1 MNGSLFN
8 TASLLRRGDGTA
20 QDEIALT
27 GPTRDD
33 GSEAWVDARLVAA
46 GLLTAANVGGP
57 RTLDEGSSV
66 GDTTHAAALVTPGNP
81 RDRCCPHH
89 FDIAVLCMPEEG
101 DPETE
106 CAAPRVSL

>member
-1 MNGSLFN
+1 MEPRRMRSPSL
-8 TASLLRRGDGTA
+8 ALRST
-20 QDEIALT
+20 T
-27 GPTRDD
+27 GAKH
-33 GSEAWVDARLVAA
+33 GLDARLVAA
-46 GLLTAANVGGP
+46 GLLTAANVGVP

-66 GDTTHAAALVTPGNP
+66 GDTTPAAALVTPGIP